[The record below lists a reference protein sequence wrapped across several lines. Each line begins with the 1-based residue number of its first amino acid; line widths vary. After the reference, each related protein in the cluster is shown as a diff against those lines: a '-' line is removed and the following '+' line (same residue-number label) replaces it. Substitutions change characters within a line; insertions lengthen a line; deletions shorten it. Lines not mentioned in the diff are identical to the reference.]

1 MISEFQKIIFFFDKK
16 SYQPSKIKTKNWVD
30 RNDDSYGTYN
40 SNSKL
45 NLRVQC
51 YGQVIVIIM
60 MHIYLLKELY
70 RL

>member
-1 MISEFQKIIFFFDKK
+1 MISEFQKIIFFLDKK
-16 SYQPSKIKTKNWVD
+16 SYEPSKIKTKNWVD

-51 YGQVIVIIM
+51 YG
-60 MHIYLLKELY
+60 
-70 RL
+70 